1 MGPVGGQLAPQ
12 RDAGAPQRGE
22 AQAELG
28 DAQPE
33 DPDQDPNCA
42 NQAFGVIN
50 KFQGDL
56 NITETSPPWFRL
68 KKSLRSS
75 FFQTTPPRVADAATS
90 SPRSAGCEETM
101 AIGRGLA
108 NLTYGHDSTP
118 DATTSSGSCCTS

>member
-12 RDAGAPQRGE
+12 RDAGAPQRSE

-50 KFQGDL
+50 KFQGGS
-56 NITETSPPWFRL
+56 NITETSMVSIE
-68 KKSLRSS
+68 KKPAIIIL
-75 FFQTTPPRVADAATS
+75 PDDAT
-90 SPRSAGCEETM
+90 AGG
-101 AIGRGLA
+101 GRGHLIA
-108 NLTYGHDSTP
+108 PISRV
-118 DATTSSGSCCTS
+118 